1 MFEELLEIKGLREKT
16 AAAEVGKAQDFVV
29 ACQQAVKDA
38 EQAVVDYR
46 AFRLKEEVRLFDEIK
61 GHSVKV
67 EAIDEMKFKI
77 TKLREKEAELEAVI
91 DEKKKAVTDA
101 EAAVVKAEEAH
112 VEAQRAVEK
121 FEEFVEIQREERLK
135 EAAEAEEAEVEEI
148 SEAIFSGRMRS
159 AQG

>member
-16 AAAEVGKAQDFVV
+16 AAAEVGKAQDYVKL
-29 ACQQAVKDA
+29 CEQAVVEA
-38 EQAVVDYR
+38 EQAVTDYH
-46 AFRLKEEVRLFDEIK
+46 AFRLKEEVRLFEEIK
-61 GHSVKV
+61 GHGVKV

-77 TKLREKEAELEAVI
+77 TQLREKEAELQAVI
-91 DEKKKAVTDA
+91 EEKQQAVKAA
-101 EAAVVKAEEAH
+101 EAAVVKAEEDH
-112 VEAQRAVEK
+112 KEAQRAVEK